1 MSLEGQKTEVTE
13 NTGEVIDTQPIETMD
28 DYKEELEQ
36 SYKKINA
43 GDLLRGII
51 AGKSDTE
58 VSVDLGLHSE
68 GIIPLAELS
77 FDPQFSINSDIN
89 AGDPVAVV
97 VIKEDDG
104 QGNILLSKK
113 QADNILAWEAL
124 KEMQDNETV
133 VNVKISGVVNG
144 GVIVYVNG
152 IRGFIPASQLS
163 ISYAPDLNEW
173 LHKTVDAKI
182 ITIDE
187 KKRRL
192 VLSSKAVALE
202 KANADK
208 AARISSINVGDVFE
222 GKVDKNTTYGAFI
235 DLGDGLSGLVHISQ
249 ISQKHIKS
257 PNEVIK
263 EGDAVKVKVIAIKEG
278 KLSLSM
284 KALQEVDEARG
295 FAKEKFNYKADGE
308 ATTGLKSLLSGI
320 KLD

>member
-1 MSLEGQKTEVTE
+1 MSLEEQKTEVTE
-13 NTGEVIDTQPIETMD
+13 NIGEVTNAEPVETMD

-36 SYKKINA
+36 SYTKVNA
-43 GDLLRGII
+43 GDLLRGTI

-77 FDPQFSINSDIN
+77 FDPQFSIHSDIN
-89 AGDPVAVV
+89 VGEPVAAV

-113 QADNILAWEAL
+113 QADNLLAWEEL
-124 KEMQDNETV
+124 KEMQNNETV
-133 VNVKISGVVNG
+133 VNVKINGIVNG
-144 GVIVYVNG
+144 GVIVYVKG
-152 IRGFIPASQLS
+152 MRGFIPASQLS
-163 ISYAPDLNEW
+163 ISYTPDLNEW
-173 LHKTVDAKI
+173 LHKSVDAKI

-187 KKRRL
+187 KKKRL

-202 KANADK
+202 KANMAK
-208 AARISSINVGDVFE
+208 AAKINSINIGDVFE
-222 GKVDKNTTYGAFI
+222 GKVDKITTYGAFI

-263 EGDAVKVKVIAIKEG
+263 EGDLVKVKVIALKEG

-284 KALQEVDEARG
+284 KALQAVDEARE
-295 FAKEKFNYKADGE
+295 FSREKFNYKSEGD
-308 ATTGLKSLLSGI
+308 ATTGLGSLLSGI

>member
-1 MSLEGQKTEVTE
+1 MSLEEQKTEVIE
-13 NTGEVIDTQPIETMD
+13 NTGEIAVAQPVETMD

-36 SYKKINA
+36 SYKKISA
-43 GDLLRGII
+43 GDLLKGTI

-58 VSVDLGLHSE
+58 ASVDLGLHSE
-68 GIIPLAELS
+68 GIIPLSELS
-77 FDPQFSINSDIN
+77 FDPHFSINSDIN
-89 AGDPVAVV
+89 IGDQVAVI

-124 KEMQDNETV
+124 KEMLDNETV

-163 ISYAPDLNEW
+163 ISYVEDLNEW

-187 KKRRL
+187 KKKRL
-192 VLSSKAVALE
+192 VLSAKTVALE

-208 AARISSINVGDVFE
+208 AAKINSINTGDVFE
-222 GKVDKNTTYGAFI
+222 GKVDKITTYGAFI

-263 EGDAVKVKVIAIKEG
+263 KGDPAKVKVIAIKDG

-284 KALQEVDEARG
+284 KALLEVDETKE
-295 FAKEKFNYKADGE
+295 FYKEKFNYKAEGE

>member
-1 MSLEGQKTEVTE
+1 MA
-13 NTGEVIDTQPIETMD
+13 VI
-28 DYKEELEQ
+28 
-36 SYKKINA
+36 
-43 GDLLRGII
+43 
-51 AGKSDTE
+51 
-58 VSVDLGLHSE
+58 
-68 GIIPLAELS
+68 
-77 FDPQFSINSDIN
+77 
-89 AGDPVAVV
+89 

-263 EGDAVKVKVIAIKEG
+263 EGDTVKVKVIAIKEG